1 MMALAGCAGGR
12 LGKAEKVTAQD
23 TDFDNTL
30 SSGYLRLART
40 EQAEADYANADYF
53 AKRAV
58 TAANALIVLPPEANS
73 RKLPQGD
80 AIYVLAAYQDLV
92 EVLDGGARIFAPQL
106 AATA

>member
-1 MMALAGCAGGR
+1 MVALAGCAGGR
-12 LGKAEKVTAQD
+12 LGKAEKVAAQGA
-23 TDFDNTL
+23 DFDNTL
-30 SSGYLRLART
+30 SAGYLRLART

-92 EVLDGGARIFAPQL
+92 EVLDSGARIFAPQL